1 MITTSNIYTLYTTT
15 VMKILLCK
23 VHYMYMYV
31 HAVDNIKKPEQVIV
45 SVLACLHIARSPIV
59 SASFDNNS

>member
-1 MITTSNIYTLYTTT
+1 
-15 VMKILLCK
+15 MKILLCK

>member
-1 MITTSNIYTLYTTT
+1 
-15 VMKILLCK
+15 MKILMCK

-31 HAVDNIKKPEQVIV
+31 HVVDNIKKPEQVIV
-45 SVLACLHIARSPIV
+45 SVLACLHSARSPIV